1 MGNKFAFL
9 FLSASLLAYGQGA
22 ITAKPAALTFT
33 YQIGTTLP
41 TPQTVAIKAA
51 AGTTATAAFT
61 AAIPPGTNGAIEWIT
76 VTPSSGT
83 LSATLTVRVN
93 PTTLSTGE
101 YSASVAVTI
110 LGVVTSIPVT
120 LEVVTALPTLTVTPA
135 TVNLSTATTAVQGS
149 VTLTTTG
156 TAITFTASVSGAAWL
171 TLDPNSTAGVVL
183 PGGPVTLTF
192 TADPTTLTPQTKAYG
207 GKIVIVA
214 TGVPAANKTQ
224 NIIVNFT
231 VDSSLPT
238 ITLLWPNPVQANSGA
253 VTLWITGTNFYAGST
268 VKANNTSL
276 APTLLS
282 ATQIQVVV
290 PATLLTVPGTNVA
303 IVVTNPL
310 GGGSSAPAS
319 LNVSNAPTIEAVLN
333 AASYASGSVSPGE
346 IVALFGPGIG
356 PPNPVYMSISNGY
369 VNQNVGGLLVIVG
382 SNLNGY
388 QSAPLLYADPN
399 QVTVQIPYGVQP
411 GPGQTIQVSNGTV
424 VANLPTGTTITVG
437 VNAPGIFTADG
448 SGIGQAAAEVYSGAT
463 GLYTGLNSASNPT
476 TATDT
481 VVLYMTGEGEYL
493 TPAGAHTGYIIP
505 PPTPPATL
513 PPQMPAAT
521 APTVTIGGVT
531 APVVY
536 AGAVEG
542 SIIGLLQV
550 NVTVP
555 SGITPGAAAVVA
567 TFPATG
573 NTTQANVTLTVK

>member
-1 MGNKFAFL
+1 VGNKLAFL
-9 FLSASLLAYGQGA
+9 FFSASLLAYGQGA

-33 YQIGTTLP
+33 YEIGASLP
-41 TPQTVAIKAA
+41 TPQTVALKAG
-51 AGTTATAAFT
+51 AGTTATAAFS
-61 AAIPPGTNGAIEWIT
+61 AAIPPGTSGVLEWIT
-76 VTPSSGT
+76 VTPTTGN

-93 PTTLSTGE
+93 PITLNTGQ
-101 YSASVAVTI
+101 YTASVNVSV
-110 LGVVTSIPVT
+110 LGVVTTIPVI
-120 LEVVTALPTLTVTPA
+120 LNVVTALPTLTISPA
-135 TVNLSTATTAVQGS
+135 NVNLSTATTPVQGT

-171 TLDPNSTAGVVL
+171 TLNQNSTAGVVL

-192 TADPTTLTPQTKAYG
+192 TADPTTLSPQSKVYS

-214 TGVPAANKTQ
+214 TGVPTASRTQ
-224 NIIVNFT
+224 TVIVNFT

-238 ITLLWPNPVQANSGA
+238 ITQLWPNPVQANSGA
-253 VTLWITGTNFYAGST
+253 VTLWITGTNLYAGTT
-268 VKANNTSL
+268 VKAGNTSL
-276 APTLLS
+276 TPTLLS
-282 ATQIQVVV
+282 PTQIQVVV
-290 PATLLTVPGTNVA
+290 PASLLTVPGTNVA
-303 IVVTNPL
+303 IVLTNPL

-319 LNVSNAPTIEAVLN
+319 LNVTNAPTIQAVLN
-333 AASYASGSVSPGE
+333 AASYAPGSVSPGE

-356 PPNPVYMSISNGY
+356 PPNPVYMTISNGY

-382 SNLNGY
+382 SNVNGY
-388 QSAPLLYADPN
+388 QSAPLLYADQN
-399 QVTVQIPYGVQP
+399 QVTVQIPYSVQP
-411 GPGQTIQVSNGTV
+411 GLGQTIQVSNGTV

-448 SGIGQAAAEVYSGAT
+448 SGIGQAAAEVYSGAS
-463 GLYTGLNSASNPT
+463 GLYTGLNSASNQT

-481 VVLYMTGEGEYL
+481 VVLYLTGEGEYL
-493 TPAGAHTGYIIP
+493 TPAGAHTGYIVP
-505 PPTPPATL
+505 PPVPPATL
-513 PPQMPAAT
+513 PPQMPAAI
-521 APTVTIGGVT
+521 APTVTIGGVS

-555 SGITPGAAAVVA
+555 SGIAPGNPLVVV

-573 NTTQANVTLTVK
+573 NTTQDKVTLAVK